1 MPVVAGLVLA
11 SSLALTAVA
20 AAETPLQ
27 EYQRSGRITPCKYSS
42 GQLQGS
48 VPNDIEQYAPEYKS
62 QLDAAA
68 RDRARGCGG
77 GASSSG
83 SGPAGAGGGSGG
95 TPGAGAPHKPPAP
108 PKVASANGA
117 PVGGA
122 LPAPAKLAHSDAATP
137 APIVAL
143 AILAAIG
150 LLGAG
155 LAGAGR
161 YLGLGLDEFAPAGH
175 ALDEAGMRLGAAV
188 TGATDWAR
196 AALSGRSS

>member
-1 MPVVAGLVLA
+1 MPFVAGFVLA
-11 SSLALTAVA
+11 ALLFVTAVA

-27 EYQRSGRITPCKYSS
+27 EYQRSGQITPCKYSS

-77 GASSSG
+77 GASSAPNGPTG
-83 SGPAGAGGGSGG
+83 SGGSGAAPPA
-95 TPGAGAPHKPPAP
+95 TPHKPPAP
-108 PKVASANGA
+108 PKVAGA
-117 PVGGA
+117 YGPPVGGA
-122 LPAPAKLAHSDAATP
+122 LPSPAKLAHSDAATP

-161 YLGLGLDEFAPAGH
+161 YLGLGLDGLAPAGH
-175 ALDEAGMRLGAAV
+175 ALDEAGMRLGAA
-188 TGATDWAR
+188 TSGAADWAR
-196 AALSGRSS
+196 AALSGR